1 MREFR
6 ITDAKGGAAFAVR
19 VVTRA
24 PRREIVGSQEDGSL
38 KIRLTSP
45 PREGRANKELV
56 DFLAELLDVAKSR
69 IEIVAGHKGRK
80 KLIGVEGLLPAVV
93 DERLRPRLP
102 KGDE

>member
-19 VVTRA
+19 VIPRA
-24 PRREIVGSQEDGSL
+24 SRRGIVGIQDDGSL

-45 PREGRANKELV
+45 AREGRANRELV
-56 DFLAELLDVAKSR
+56 DYLAGLLHVAKSR

-80 KLIGVEGLLPAVV
+80 KLIGVEGLLPAAV
-93 DERLRPRLP
+93 DARLRPALP
-102 KGDE
+102 EGDE